1 MTTFANR
8 DESMDGEAQFVLPGP
23 DGPMSTIH
31 FENMRDGF
39 EDHGYLALLHSLC
52 PSSDQ
57 TTVPKKLFAGVQP
70 SSDPAG
76 KSFSEDPQDLRK
88 WRRGVAAAIEAAV
101 TDPQGCL

>member
-1 MTTFANR
+1 
-8 DESMDGEAQFVLPGP
+8 MDGEAQFVLPGP
-23 DGPMSTIH
+23 EGPMSTIH

-52 PSSDQ
+52 PSSDL

-101 TDPQGCL
+101 ADPQGCL